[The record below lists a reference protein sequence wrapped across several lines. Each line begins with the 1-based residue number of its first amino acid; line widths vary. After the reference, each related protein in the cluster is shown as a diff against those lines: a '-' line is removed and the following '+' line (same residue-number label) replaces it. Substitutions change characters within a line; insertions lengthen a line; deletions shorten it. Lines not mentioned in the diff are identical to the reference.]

1 MKMLATFAAAGAL
14 LSIAAPA
21 AAQYYPA
28 PPPQP
33 YPQPG
38 YGNPAYPQ
46 PGYGN
51 PAYPQPGYP
60 APGYGTGN
68 PVTDGVIGQLTGN
81 RYAVNDRQAI
91 AQCANAAAAQFGNG
105 YRNNAY
111 AYNQYGQ
118 RWAYNPS
125 YQANARVTAI
135 TSVDRRNW
143 GVKVNGLMSSGLPYG
158 GYNQNNPIADLS
170 FRCDVNYNG
179 AVTNLRVN
187 RIQPR
192 RTLGY

>member
-1 MKMLATFAAAGAL
+1 MKLLPTLAAIGAFGA
-14 LSIAAPA
+14 IAAPA
-21 AAQYYPA
+21 AAQYYPQ
-28 PPPQP
+28 PNYPQP
-33 YPQPG
+33 SYPQPNYQPNYPQPG
-38 YGNPAYPQ
+38 YGYPQ
-46 PGYGN
+46 
-51 PAYPQPGYP
+51 
-60 APGYGTGN
+60 PGYGTGN
-68 PVTDGVIGQLTGN
+68 PITDGIINQITGN

-91 AQCANAAAAQFGNG
+91 ARCVSAAQAQFGNS

-118 RWAYNPS
+118 RWNYNPS
-125 YQANARVTAI
+125 YQVNARVTAV
-135 TSVDRRNW
+135 TRVERRNW
-143 GVKVNGLMSSGLPYG
+143 GVKVNGLMSSGLPFGG
-158 GYNQNNPIADLS
+158 GYNQANAMSDLS